1 MLPFHVP
8 FHVFNGDTFPA
19 KFATGSLRRISPNIY
34 GHYIYTFQIINANGE
49 IFFNFFPYI
58 LDLVFNISPLPL
70 LEWVSTCFANLF
82 FAEQLLHNQGSDS
95 GRYMYLKKAFP
106 DEISCMEIQGFF
118 RVEILYYHL
127 RDTAKYVFL

>member
-1 MLPFHVP
+1 MFLTVILFPQSSQLVRLGAFRL
-8 FHVFNGDTFPA
+8 TF
-19 KFATGSLRRISPNIY
+19 TGT
-34 GHYIYTFQIINANGE
+34 TFTLFKLSTLTE
-49 IFFNFFPYI
+49 RFFSTFFLIF
-58 LDLVFNISPLPL
+58 LDLIFNISPLPL

-118 RVEILYYHL
+118 RVEILYYPL